1 MVVVVMVVDKDT
13 APSAAP
19 GALSVGVPNGWN
31 ADDSTF
37 GILFRCLKI
46 RQIIRSKRRSSSS
59 TAPHSVRDCSLS
71 RISLSRYVVW
81 NRPICEYSRMR
92 RTLPQ
97 RGSTFF
103 QWS

>member
-1 MVVVVMVVDKDT
+1 MVVVVEDKDT

-46 RQIIRSKRRSSSS
+46 SQIIHSKRRSSSS

-71 RISLSRYVVW
+71 RISLSRYV
-81 NRPICEYSRMR
+81 RGLEPADMR
-92 RTLPQ
+92 ILTNAQNIATARQYT
-97 RGSTFF
+97 F